1 MEVRTRSS
9 SSQRVSGWVDKEEVY
24 KQPSEKGIAAE
35 DSTKCYLGSGPT
47 IRQRIRRETWEMARV
62 FTNLLQGRGSKVT
75 YLLIPAM
82 ISLFWVLICLFTTR
96 QPSMTLEDRLA
107 QKHYR
112 VSMHKKSTYR
122 YIAMELSLYVA
133 TLMYNYTIFYLRRN
147 ILMTIFTRRVIY
159 QCLMSI
165 RMKTY
170 FYQKA
175 RVFKWSL
182 LCHF

>member
-1 MEVRTRSS
+1 MRTRSS
-9 SSQRVSGWVDKEEVY
+9 SNHRNSGWTDNEKEYQQSSQNKKGDNDTSVY
-24 KQPSEKGIAAE
+24 YQG
-35 DSTKCYLGSGPT
+35 GGPT
-47 IRQRIRRETWEMARV
+47 VRQRIRRETWEMARV
-62 FTNLLQGRGSKVT
+62 LTNLLQGRGSKVT

-165 RMKTY
+165 KMRKY
-170 FYQKA
+170 FCQKA